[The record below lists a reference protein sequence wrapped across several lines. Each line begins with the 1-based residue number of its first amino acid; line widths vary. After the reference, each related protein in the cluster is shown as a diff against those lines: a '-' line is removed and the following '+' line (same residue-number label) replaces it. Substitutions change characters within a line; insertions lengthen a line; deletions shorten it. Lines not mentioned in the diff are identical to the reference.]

1 MKLSQSRTTVC
12 GCFFV
17 KKQSILSQCVFALF
31 TIQWLCKVVSRL
43 TQFLTTD
50 TALPAYMAYPK
61 FLLDMT
67 DLGETAKLV
76 YIVLLDRARVSQV
89 KGGWTDENGNVFIF
103 YPIRDLAKTIHKSEM
118 SVKTALS
125 ALEKCGLILR
135 KRQGVGKANRIYV
148 KFPVDRNLSV
158 RQTENCLPDGK
169 KTVCHAERKLS
180 GRYIERDNKKIDN
193 RMSKA
198 YGKFQNVFLSDD
210 DISILQRMVPPYRE
224 YIERLSA
231 YMQSRGKSYA
241 DHAAT
246 IRSWYL
252 RDNPPP
258 PARNYESEE
267 NESL

>member
-1 MKLSQSRTTVC
+1 MTH
-12 GCFFV
+12 
-17 KKQSILSQCVFALF
+17 
-31 TIQWLCKVVSRL
+31 
-43 TQFLTTD
+43 FLTTD

-67 DLGETAKLV
+67 DLSEMARLV

-89 KGGWTDENGNVFIF
+89 KGGWADESGNVFIY
-103 YPIRDLAKTIHKSEM
+103 YPIRDLAKAIHKSEM

-125 ALEKCGLILR
+125 ALERCGLILR

-148 KFPVDRNLSV
+148 KLPVDRNLSA
-158 RQTENCLPDGK
+158 RQTENCPSDGK
-169 KTVCHAERKLS
+169 KTVCHMERKLS
-180 GRYIERDNKKIDN
+180 GNKNKESKTN
-193 RMSKA
+193 ESKRRSKA
-198 YGKFQNVFLSDD
+198 YGKFQNVFLSDG
-210 DISILQRMVPPYRE
+210 DITVLQRTVPSYIE
-224 YIERLSA
+224 YIERLST
-231 YMQSRGKSYA
+231 YMQSTGKSYA

>member
-1 MKLSQSRTTVC
+1 M
-12 GCFFV
+12 
-17 KKQSILSQCVFALF
+17 
-31 TIQWLCKVVSRL
+31 
-43 TQFLTTD
+43 TQFLTSETS
-50 TALPAYMAYPK
+50 LPSFLAYPK
-61 FLLDMT
+61 FLLEMT
-67 DLGETAKLV
+67 GLSETAKVV
-76 YIVLLDRARVSQV
+76 YILLLDRAKISQ
-89 KGGWTDENGNVFIF
+89 KHDGWADAQGQIYIY
-103 YPIRDLAKTIHKSEM
+103 YPIKDLAETIHKSEM
-118 SVKTALS
+118 SVKTALF
-125 ALEKCGLILR
+125 ALEKHQLILR
-135 KRQGVGKANRIYV
+135 KRQGVGNANRIYV
-148 KFPVDRNLSV
+148 KLPVDRNLSL
-158 RQTENCLPDGK
+158 RQTENCPPDGK
-169 KTVCHAERKLS
+169 KTVCHTERKLS
-180 GRYIERDNKKIDN
+180 GSKIKEKN
-193 RMSKA
+193 NLVKRMSNT

>member
-1 MKLSQSRTTVC
+1 M
-12 GCFFV
+12 
-17 KKQSILSQCVFALF
+17 
-31 TIQWLCKVVSRL
+31 

-67 DLGETAKLV
+67 DISETAKLV
-76 YIVLLDRARVSQV
+76 YIVLLDRARISQV
-89 KGGWTDENGNVFIF
+89 KGSWADENGNVFIF
-103 YPIRDLAKTIHKSEM
+103 YPIQDLAKAIHKSEM

-125 ALEKCGLILR
+125 SLEDHALILR

-148 KFPVDRNLSV
+148 KLPVDRNLSA
-158 RQTENCLPDGK
+158 RQTENCPSDGK
-169 KTVCHAERKLS
+169 KTVCHMERKLS
-180 GRYIERDNKKIDN
+180 GNKNKE
-193 RMSKA
+193 SKTNESKRRSKT
-198 YGKFQNVFLSDD
+198 YGKFQNVFLSDG
-210 DISILQRMVPPYRE
+210 DITVLQRTVPSYIE
-224 YIERLSA
+224 YIERLST
-231 YMQSRGKSYA
+231 YMQSSGKSYA

-252 RDNPPP
+252 RDNPSP

>member
-1 MKLSQSRTTVC
+1 MCLLCRAQLSQKR
-12 GCFFV
+12 
-17 KKQSILSQCVFALF
+17 
-31 TIQWLCKVVSRL
+31 
-43 TQFLTTD
+43 
-50 TALPAYMAYPK
+50 
-61 FLLDMT
+61 
-67 DLGETAKLV
+67 
-76 YIVLLDRARVSQV
+76 
-89 KGGWTDENGNVFIF
+89 GGFTDEHGRIFIY
-103 YPIRDLAKTIHKSEM
+103 YPIKDLAEAVHKSEM

-125 ALEKCGLILR
+125 SLENHELIVR

-180 GRYIERDNKKIDN
+180 GSKIKEKN
-193 RMSKA
+193 NLVKRMSNT

-210 DISILQRMVPPYRE
+210 DIAFLQRTVPPYRE

-231 YMQSRGKSYA
+231 YMQSNGKSYA
-241 DHAAT
+241 DHAVA

>member
-1 MKLSQSRTTVC
+1 M
-12 GCFFV
+12 
-17 KKQSILSQCVFALF
+17 
-31 TIQWLCKVVSRL
+31 

-61 FLLDMT
+61 FLLEMI
-67 DLGETAKLV
+67 DLSETAKLV

-89 KGGWTDENGNVFIF
+89 KGGWADEHGNVFIF
-103 YPIRDLAKTIHKSEM
+103 YPIQDLAKAIHKSEM

-125 ALEKCGLILR
+125 SLEDHTLILR

-148 KFPVDRNLSV
+148 KLPVDRNLSA
-158 RQTENCLPDGK
+158 RQTENCPSDGK
-169 KTVCHAERKLS
+169 KTVCHMERKLS
-180 GRYIERDNKKIDN
+180 GNKNKE
-193 RMSKA
+193 SKTNESKRSSKG
-198 YGKFQNVFLSDD
+198 YGKFQNVFLSDG
-210 DISILQRMVPPYRE
+210 DITVLQRTVPSYIE

-231 YMQSRGKSYA
+231 YMQSTGKSYA

-246 IRSWYL
+246 IKSWYL

>member
-1 MKLSQSRTTVC
+1 MAFPNFLLGMTELSDSAKIIYCVLLCRAQLSQKRD
-12 GCFFV
+12 GF
-17 KKQSILSQCVFALF
+17 
-31 TIQWLCKVVSRL
+31 
-43 TQFLTTD
+43 
-50 TALPAYMAYPK
+50 
-61 FLLDMT
+61 
-67 DLGETAKLV
+67 
-76 YIVLLDRARVSQV
+76 
-89 KGGWTDENGNVFIF
+89 TDEHGRIFIY
-103 YPIRDLAKTIHKSEM
+103 YPIKDLAEAVHKSEM

-125 ALEKCGLILR
+125 SLEKHELIVR

-158 RQTENCLPDGK
+158 RQTENCPPDGK
-169 KTVCHAERKLS
+169 KTFCHMERKLS
-180 GRYIERDNKKIDN
+180 GSKIKEKN
-193 RMSKA
+193 NLVKRMSNT

-210 DISILQRMVPPYRE
+210 DIAFLQQTVPPYRE

-231 YMQSRGKSYA
+231 YMQSSGKSYA

>member
-1 MKLSQSRTTVC
+1 
-12 GCFFV
+12 
-17 KKQSILSQCVFALF
+17 
-31 TIQWLCKVVSRL
+31 
-43 TQFLTTD
+43 
-50 TALPAYMAYPK
+50 MAYPK

-67 DLGETAKLV
+67 DISETAKLI
-76 YIVLLDRARVSQV
+76 YIVLLDRARISQA

-103 YPIRDLAKTIHKSEM
+103 YPIQDLAKAIHKSEM

-148 KFPVDRNLSV
+148 KLPVDRNLSA
-158 RQTENCLPDGK
+158 RQTENYPSDGK
-169 KTVCHAERKLS
+169 KTVCHMERKLS
-180 GRYIERDNKKIDN
+180 GNKNKE
-193 RMSKA
+193 SKTNESKRRSKG
-198 YGKFQNVFLSDD
+198 YGKFQNVFLSDGD
-210 DISILQRMVPPYRE
+210 MDSLRQTVPQLRE

-231 YMQSRGKSYA
+231 YMQSTGKSYA